1 MQRLS
6 RLGQLRAVDNLHGAQ
21 VFQIF
26 RLLETT
32 GDGGDAPAGPRQQ
45 GDGDGT
51 DAARSASD
59 DDRPLLWRKAEAFQ
73 RQHTEHSREPRRA
86 DGHCLSRRQ
95 PPGQRDKPIA
105 GNSRFLCPA
114 AEMRFADPAASGDH
128 TIAGS
133 KILMARSDHPAGEID
148 AGDHR
153 KAPHDWTLASHRQPV
168 LIVYR
173 RMGHGDV
180 DVAVH
185 QIGVLDCLVAGPVAG
200 GVLVDANGFETGQA
214 RLRSLHGQIFPLYSA
229 FRKNLPLF
237 GNASLKRTPDATQ
250 DVTPRFQTSTQP
262 SKQPRMI
269 WLIFA
274 LLTGAA
280 VMAVLAPLAGKN
292 VSVDPAATDKAF
304 FGEQIAEIERER
316 DEGRL
321 DPQDAEAARLEA
333 ARRLLRASEAA
344 GGSMA
349 PPTGLSRLVA
359 AGATLLLV
367 PAVAVPLYL
376 HIGSASLPDM
386 PLAERLAKTPPHQDL
401 SGAVAQIET
410 HLAAHPEDGRGFE
423 VVAPYYLRNGRFDEA
438 VHAFT
443 EALRLLGA
451 TPTRYDALGE
461 ALVLSAQGAVTPA
474 ARRNFEAALAL
485 DETDAMSRYY
495 LGLGAAQ
502 DGDVE
507 KAGQIWTKLLADRRR
522 PQDIAKS
529 FARSSKG

>member
-1 MQRLS
+1 
-6 RLGQLRAVDNLHGAQ
+6 
-21 VFQIF
+21 
-26 RLLETT
+26 
-32 GDGGDAPAGPRQQ
+32 
-45 GDGDGT
+45 
-51 DAARSASD
+51 
-59 DDRPLLWRKAEAFQ
+59 
-73 RQHTEHSREPRRA
+73 
-86 DGHCLSRRQ
+86 
-95 PPGQRDKPIA
+95 
-105 GNSRFLCPA
+105 
-114 AEMRFADPAASGDH
+114 
-128 TIAGS
+128 
-133 KILMARSDHPAGEID
+133 
-148 AGDHR
+148 
-153 KAPHDWTLASHRQPV
+153 
-168 LIVYR
+168 
-173 RMGHGDV
+173 
-180 DVAVH
+180 
-185 QIGVLDCLVAGPVAG
+185 
-200 GVLVDANGFETGQA
+200 
-214 RLRSLHGQIFPLYSA
+214 
-229 FRKNLPLF
+229 
-237 GNASLKRTPDATQ
+237 
-250 DVTPRFQTSTQP
+250 
-262 SKQPRMI
+262 MI

-321 DPQDAEAARLEA
+321 DSQDAEAARLEA

-507 KAGQIWTKLLADRRR
+507 KAGQIWTKLLADAPPTAGYREIVRTQLER
-522 PQDIAKS
+522 LNGVAEQPQSGGESSKPPSEGPASEQGKAIAAMPKGQQQDVIRSMVDRLAGRLAKKGDDVEGWLKLIRAYSVLSETEKAKSALAEGKKALSGKTADIARLD
-529 FARSSKG
+529 ALADQLNIER